1 MFHSDPNALQ
11 TATRRELLDSVL
23 SYGDRSKRP
32 YIHLLDG
39 GLVDNLGMGS
49 LLEMTQL
56 YSSQQLYDQ
65 FTQRKT
71 RKIVVININ
80 AQNRIDTA
88 IDQTADVPS
97 TRSVMQALVDI
108 PIDRNSEESVR
119 QFRRMADN
127 WRKDEER
134 RVRLEGGEPIAMY
147 YISLALK
154 DVADP
159 ALRKEML
166 NVPTTLYLPGP
177 TVEKLKRVGA
187 ELLTQ
192 SEEFRQLQ
200 KALDLKRVEP

>member
-1 MFHSDPNALQ
+1 
-11 TATRRELLDSVL
+11 
-23 SYGDRSKRP
+23 
-32 YIHLLDG
+32 
-39 GLVDNLGMGS
+39 
-49 LLEMTQL
+49 
-56 YSSQQLYDQ
+56 
-65 FTQRKT
+65 
-71 RKIVVININ
+71 
-80 AQNRIDTA
+80 
-88 IDQTADVPS
+88 
-97 TRSVMQALVDI
+97 MQALFDI

-134 RVRLEGGEPIAMY
+134 RVRVEGGQPIAMY

-159 ALRKEML
+159 ALREEML

>member
-1 MFHSDPNALQ
+1 
-11 TATRRELLDSVL
+11 
-23 SYGDRSKRP
+23 
-32 YIHLLDG
+32 
-39 GLVDNLGMGS
+39 
-49 LLEMTQL
+49 
-56 YSSQQLYDQ
+56 
-65 FTQRKT
+65 
-71 RKIVVININ
+71 
-80 AQNRIDTA
+80 
-88 IDQTADVPS
+88 
-97 TRSVMQALVDI
+97 
-108 PIDRNSEESVR
+108 
-119 QFRRMADN
+119 
-127 WRKDEER
+127 
-134 RVRLEGGEPIAMY
+134 MY

>member
-1 MFHSDPNALQ
+1 
-11 TATRRELLDSVL
+11 
-23 SYGDRSKRP
+23 
-32 YIHLLDG
+32 
-39 GLVDNLGMGS
+39 
-49 LLEMTQL
+49 MTQL